1 MPKSHR
7 PSMFISSTCYDLS
20 QVRAD
25 LRDFLVSLGIEPIM
39 SEFDTFPIDPA
50 KDTVA
55 NCVDVVKSR
64 ADIFLLIV
72 GGRYG
77 STNGAGKSITNLEFI
92 EAQAK
97 RIPKYVFVKR
107 SVLDLLPIWRAN
119 PSGNFS
125 SAVDSVSVFEFV
137 SSFRDSGEV
146 WVFSFDTAQ
155 DISSTLRTQLSYLL
169 SEGLDLR
176 LKFQDIPF
184 GQDVLRPQALRILM
198 EKPKGWEY
206 LLFAQILSDEI
217 SALHQKR
224 LDVELRISFGQTY
237 QLEELLDVTSW
248 ISEKFSAMTNTT
260 SQIERAMNDGLF
272 KAVGEPGEP
281 GDAQRIYHLA
291 KRIADAY
298 EQLLDWTLQFYRVS
312 TPDPFKRI
320 VELTSNFS
328 SNALNEIESFSK
340 SLYGTLQDH
349 INNGASYPAGTV
361 VNVTLNLTTPPTD
374 ELHAEIQRLKD
385 SYISERPGT

>member
-1 MPKSHR
+1 MSKSHR

-20 QVRAD
+20 QVRVD
-25 LRDFLVSLGIEPIM
+25 LRDFLVSMGIEPIM
-39 SEFDTFPIDPA
+39 SEFDTFPIDSA
-50 KDTVA
+50 KGTVA
-55 NCVDVVKSR
+55 NCVDAVKSR

-107 SVLDLLPIWRAN
+107 NVLDLLPIWRAN
-119 PSGNFS
+119 PSGDFS

-146 WVFSFDTAQ
+146 WVFPFDSAQ

-184 GQDVLRPQALRILM
+184 GSDALRPQALRILL

-206 LLFAQILSDEI
+206 LLFAQILNDEI
-217 SALHQKR
+217 SALYQKR
-224 LDVELRISFGQTY
+224 LDVELGISFGQTF
-237 QLEELLDVTSW
+237 QLKERLDVTSW
-248 ISEKFSAMTNTT
+248 VSETLFAMVNTT
-260 SQIERAMNDGLF
+260 SQIERAINDGLIR
-272 KAVGEPGEP
+272 AVGEPGEP

-291 KRIADAY
+291 KRVADAY
-298 EQLLDWTLQFYRVS
+298 EQLLDWKLKFYRVS

-320 VELTSNFS
+320 IELTSNIPN
-328 SNALNEIESFSK
+328 NALNEIESFSK

-349 INNGASYPAGTV
+349 INNSASYPAGTV
-361 VNVTLNLTTPPTD
+361 INVTLKLTIPPAD
-374 ELHAEIQRLKD
+374 ELHAEVQRLKD
-385 SYISERPGT
+385 GHIA